1 MKIAGC
7 WRFGVRPDV
16 TAQSARLKYDDSMN
30 PKRASYGVALAL
42 LELAVGVAVAQ
53 NPKPKLTKTPLTS
66 VEAVTDIDA
75 PRDPDDPG
83 TGGAVDSS
91 NYFSRRLAAKIGNC
105 TDRIRSE
112 TDAWAKKYQLG
123 VSKVDRQP
131 GDLLMHMTK
140 PDLAGFFELTY
151 RIALHQERA
160 RVTLFFYSKDGARH
174 EPAGIK
180 KLLTDYKID
189 DLQDLLTKG
198 LLCE

>member
-1 MKIAGC
+1 MNLNRVSI
-7 WRFGVRPDV
+7 GVV
-16 TAQSARLKYDDSMN
+16 
-30 PKRASYGVALAL
+30 LAL
-42 LELAVGVAVAQ
+42 LTLVVGVAVAQ
-53 NPKPKLTKTPLTS
+53 NRASKPKLTKTPLTS

-91 NYFSRRLAAKIGNC
+91 NYFSRRLTAKIGNC

-112 TDAWAKKYQLG
+112 TDTWAKKYQLG
-123 VSKVDRQP
+123 VSKVDDQP

-151 RIALHQERA
+151 RVALHQERA

-180 KLLTDYKID
+180 KLLTAYKID
-189 DLQDLLTKG
+189 DFQDLLTKG